1 MNDVTSDMRPDVPD
15 DFRYAPSH
23 EWARVEDDLAAEPS
37 LTNDGDNTA
46 SKFDSSHS
54 ALPRT
59 RRLVTVGI
67 SDFAQ
72 QSLGDVV
79 YVELPQVGDEVN
91 AGAEACVVESVKA
104 AADVYAPVS
113 GTVVA
118 INEALEEA
126 PEMVNQDPYG
136 DGWFFKVE
144 PTDLEEMDDLLDADG
159 YEQHCESEDDE
170 D

>member
-1 MNDVTSDMRPDVPD
+1 MNDVTSDMRPDIPD

-23 EWARVEDDLAAEPS
+23 EWARVEDDQ
-37 LTNDGDNTA
+37 
-46 SKFDSSHS
+46 
-54 ALPRT
+54 
-59 RRLVTVGI
+59 VTVGI

-79 YVELPQVGDEVN
+79 YVELPQVADEVS

-118 INEALEEA
+118 VNDALEEA
-126 PEMVNQDPYG
+126 PELVNQDPYG

-144 PTDLEEMDDLLDADG
+144 PTDLDEMDALLDADG
-159 YEQHCESEDDE
+159 YQQHCESEDDE
-170 D
+170 N

>member
-1 MNDVTSDMRPDVPD
+1 MNDVSSDMRPDIPD
-15 DFRYAPSH
+15 DYRYAPSH
-23 EWARVEDDLAAEPS
+23 EWAHVEDDQ
-37 LTNDGDNTA
+37 
-46 SKFDSSHS
+46 
-54 ALPRT
+54 
-59 RRLVTVGI
+59 VTVGI

-79 YVELPQVGDEVN
+79 YVELPQVGDEVS

-118 INEALEEA
+118 VNEALEEA
-126 PEMVNQDPYG
+126 PEMVNEDPYG

-144 PTDLEEMDDLLDADG
+144 PTDIEEMDDLLDADG

>member
-1 MNDVTSDMRPDVPD
+1 MNDVTSDTPTEMPD
-15 DFRYAPSH
+15 DVRYAPSH
-23 EWARVEDDLAAEPS
+23 EWARIDD
-37 LTNDGDNTA
+37 D
-46 SKFDSSHS
+46 
-54 ALPRT
+54 
-59 RRLVTVGI
+59 LVTVGI

-79 YVELPQVGDEVN
+79 YVELPQVGDEVG
-91 AGAEACVVESVKA
+91 AGTEACVVESVKA

-118 INEALEEA
+118 VNEMLEEA

-144 PTDLEEMDDLLDADG
+144 PTDIEELDELLDADG

>member
-1 MNDVTSDMRPDVPD
+1 MNDLTSDMRPDIPD

-23 EWARVEDDLAAEPS
+23 EWARVEDDQ
-37 LTNDGDNTA
+37 
-46 SKFDSSHS
+46 
-54 ALPRT
+54 
-59 RRLVTVGI
+59 VTVGI

-91 AGAEACVVESVKA
+91 AGTEACVVESVKA

-113 GTVVA
+113 GTVAQV
-118 INEALEEA
+118 NEALEEA

-136 DGWFFKVE
+136 DGWFFKID

>member
-1 MNDVTSDMRPDVPD
+1 MNDVTSDMVAEVPD
-15 DFRYAPSH
+15 DVRYAPSH
-23 EWARVEDDLAAEPS
+23 EWARLEQDQ
-37 LTNDGDNTA
+37 
-46 SKFDSSHS
+46 
-54 ALPRT
+54 
-59 RRLVTVGI
+59 VTVGI

-79 YVELPQVGDEVN
+79 YVELPEVGDGID
-91 AGAEACVVESVKA
+91 AGSEACVVESVKA

-118 INEALEEA
+118 VNDALEEA
-126 PEMVNQDPYG
+126 PELVNQDPYG
-136 DGWFFKVE
+136 DGWFFKVD
-144 PTDLEEMDDLLDADG
+144 PADLEELDDLLDADG

>member
-1 MNDVTSDMRPDVPD
+1 MNDVTSDMPPDIPD
-15 DFRYAPSH
+15 DYRYAPSH
-23 EWARVEDDLAAEPS
+23 EWAHVEDEW
-37 LTNDGDNTA
+37 
-46 SKFDSSHS
+46 
-54 ALPRT
+54 
-59 RRLVTVGI
+59 VTVGI

-113 GTVVA
+113 GTVAAV
-118 INEALEEA
+118 NEALEEA
-126 PEMVNQDPYG
+126 PEIVNQDPYG

-159 YEQHCESEDDE
+159 YEQHCESEEDE

>member
-1 MNDVTSDMRPDVPD
+1 MNDVTSDMRPDIPD

-23 EWARVEDDLAAEPS
+23 EWARVEDDQ
-37 LTNDGDNTA
+37 
-46 SKFDSSHS
+46 
-54 ALPRT
+54 
-59 RRLVTVGI
+59 VTVGI

-91 AGAEACVVESVKA
+91 AGTEACVVESVKA
-104 AADVYAPVS
+104 AADVYSPVS
-113 GTVVA
+113 GTVSAV
-118 INEALEEA
+118 NEALEEA

-144 PTDLEEMDDLLDADG
+144 PTDVEEMDDLLDADG
-159 YEQHCESEDDE
+159 YAQHCESEDDE

>member
-1 MNDVTSDMRPDVPD
+1 MNDVTSDMRTEIPD
-15 DFRYAPSH
+15 DVRYAPSH
-23 EWARVEDDLAAEPS
+23 EWARIDDEV
-37 LTNDGDNTA
+37 
-46 SKFDSSHS
+46 
-54 ALPRT
+54 
-59 RRLVTVGI
+59 VTVGI

-79 YVELPQVGDEVN
+79 YVEMPQVGDEVS
-91 AGAEACVVESVKA
+91 AGTEACVVESVKA
-104 AADVYAPVS
+104 AADVYSPVS
-113 GTVVA
+113 GTVMAV
-118 INEALEEA
+118 NETLEEA

-144 PTDLEEMDDLLDADG
+144 PTDVEELDDLLDADG

>member
-1 MNDVTSDMRPDVPD
+1 MNDVTSDMRPDIPD

-23 EWARVEDDLAAEPS
+23 EWARVEDDQ
-37 LTNDGDNTA
+37 
-46 SKFDSSHS
+46 
-54 ALPRT
+54 
-59 RRLVTVGI
+59 VTVGI

-113 GTVVA
+113 GTVLAV
-118 INEALEEA
+118 NEALEEA

-144 PTDLEEMDDLLDADG
+144 PTDLDEMDDLLDADG

-170 D
+170 N

>member
-1 MNDVTSDMRPDVPD
+1 MNDVTSDTGPDIPD

-23 EWARVEDDLAAEPS
+23 EWARVEDDLAAERGPTS
-37 LTNDGDNTA
+37 DDDDTASNLDSGDN
-46 SKFDSSHS
+46 

-118 INEALEEA
+118 VNEALEEA

-159 YEQHCESEDDE
+159 YEQHCESEDDG